1 LSIQPDGA
9 QTGEDG
15 ATVDSMERRD
25 WVAGVIA
32 AERGEVTQQ
41 KAPSVRTEQPEGERV
56 FALLEP
62 HLQRLYNFAGRE
74 IAYHVATGD
83 LVAGDPTTEDV
94 VDEVVLRASREL
106 ARHLARGDIGN
117 WLIELAIEQL
127 EREVKRVA
135 SRRDRAVA
143 IEDDV
148 PETPPEVAVSTLG
161 DEILD
166 SYQPDEDLKLEDVI
180 PDPSTLT
187 PEEVTQN
194 RDLQRVVRRI
204 VAGLPRSWR
213 QAFMLHEV
221 EGYSLEETARL
232 VRRSTTEVARDLE
245 LAREYLR
252 QRLLE
257 AGLGAFP
264 SKGPHSVASMQSAVE
279 VGLPES
285 FRKSL
290 RETAATG
297 KPSGAREGSKR
308 PEA

>member
-1 LSIQPDGA
+1 
-9 QTGEDG
+9 
-15 ATVDSMERRD
+15 
-25 WVAGVIA
+25 
-32 AERGEVTQQ
+32 VTQQ
-41 KAPSVRTEQPEGERV
+41 KAPPGRTEEPEGERV
-56 FALLEP
+56 FALHEP
-62 HLQRLYNFAGRE
+62 HLQRLYNFARRE
-74 IAYHVATGD
+74 IAYHVANGD

-106 ARHLARGDIGN
+106 ARHPARGDVGN

-127 EREVKRVA
+127 EREIKRVA

-143 IEDDV
+143 IEEDI

-166 SYQPDEDLKLEDVI
+166 SYQPDEDLKVEDVI

-187 PEEVTQN
+187 PEEVTQS

-213 QAFMLHEV
+213 QAFVLHEV
-221 EGYSLEETARL
+221 EGYSLEETARM
-232 VRRSTTEVARDLE
+232 VRRSAPEVARDLE

-257 AGLGAFP
+257 AGLGRFP
-264 SKGPHSVASMQSAVE
+264 SKGPHSVASMQSAGNVE
-279 VGLPES
+279 VPEP
-285 FRKSL
+285 FRTSL
-290 RETAATG
+290 RERAAKG
-297 KPSGAREGSKR
+297 KPSGARQRSQRSRG
-308 PEA
+308 PA